1 MQIAFLHTL
10 AANQS
15 LFDSFI
21 ASSGLEKQATIRHHI
36 ASQLLQHAS
45 NVGIDDELASMV
57 EQQIVQLEA
66 QGADWVICTCSS
78 IGALAEQAKTRFAQ
92 VMRVD
97 RPMAIEASQS
107 GHIKVLAALETTIN
121 PTMNLLV
128 EYDADIAQRAT
139 VEVIPEAWAH
149 YLAGDNDAYLAT
161 IAQYIQ
167 DHCLNDS
174 RIVLAQASMA
184 PAILQLDQAT
194 RQRTLTSPS
203 LCLEYLLAELKS
215 STSGGKR

>member
-10 AANQS
+10 AANQT
-15 LFDSFI
+15 LFESFI
-21 ASSGLEKQATIRHHI
+21 APSGLDRLASIVHHS
-36 ASQLLQHAS
+36 APQLLQYAS
-45 NVGIDDELASMV
+45 AVGLDDELASMV

-66 QGADWVICTCSS
+66 QGADWIVCTCSS

-107 GHIKVLAALETTIN
+107 GHIKVLAALATTIN
-121 PTMNLLV
+121 PTINLLA
-128 EYDADIAQRAT
+128 EYDADIAQRST

-161 IAQYIQ
+161 IAQYITQHCQ
-167 DHCLNDS
+167 DDGC
-174 RIVLAQASMA
+174 IVLAQASMA

-194 RQRTLTSPS
+194 RQRALTSPS
-203 LCLEYLLAELKS
+203 LCLDYLLAELEHNNNGDS
-215 STSGGKR
+215 Q